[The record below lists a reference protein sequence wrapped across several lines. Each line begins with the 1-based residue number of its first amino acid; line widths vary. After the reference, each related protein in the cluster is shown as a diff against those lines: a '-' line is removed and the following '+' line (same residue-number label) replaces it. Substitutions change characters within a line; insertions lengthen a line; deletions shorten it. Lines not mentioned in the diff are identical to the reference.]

1 MIYGPTEGLSNS
13 LLSTYLYSFPQLCGE
28 LFQNEMNC
36 DKLTQLESGHKSFA
50 FFNSRISIYIYTQG
64 ILQTTLVEM
73 LIKYLSILLL
83 LFIFLEMKSK
93 HLIVRIRGRSAAV

>member
-1 MIYGPTEGLSNS
+1 MIYSPTEGLSNS